1 MPKVTF
7 IKTDGEKVE
16 VDGAEGLS
24 IMEVATANGID
35 IEAACEGSMACATC
49 HLICDEAWFDKLEP
63 VSEDEEDML
72 DLAFSVEATS
82 RLSCQ
87 IRLTQKLDGIIFKL
101 PKD

>member
-35 IEAACEGSMACATC
+35 IEAACEGSMAC
-49 HLICDEAWFDKLEP
+49 
-63 VSEDEEDML
+63 V
-72 DLAFSVEATS
+72 
-82 RLSCQ
+82 
-87 IRLTQKLDGIIFKL
+87 
-101 PKD
+101 

>member
-1 MPKVTF
+1 MTKIIF
-7 IKTDGEKVE
+7 IKPDGERVE

-24 IMEVATANGID
+24 IMEVACANGIE

-63 VSEDEEDML
+63 KSEDEEDML
-72 DLAFSVEATS
+72 DLAFSVEPTS

-87 IRLTQKLDGIIFKL
+87 IRVTPELDGIIFRV